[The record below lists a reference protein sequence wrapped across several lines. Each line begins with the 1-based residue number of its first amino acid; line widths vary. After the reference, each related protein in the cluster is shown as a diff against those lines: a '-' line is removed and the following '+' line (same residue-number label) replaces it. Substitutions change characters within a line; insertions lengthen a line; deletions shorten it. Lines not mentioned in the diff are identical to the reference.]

1 MTEAN
6 DRLTVAEIM
15 RREIPTAAPADSIA
29 TVARLLA
36 DHRLP
41 GVPVVDRDTLLG
53 IVTESDLVFREA
65 DMSVPSV
72 TPFLDA
78 MLVADAGTPFEV
90 DLRRVL
96 ALTAGELMTS
106 PVYTIRQTASLNQV
120 ATLMVERRVN
130 PVPVVDEANTL
141 VGMVSRADLVRVI
154 ARLENAAIVDE
165 STGSAGGRR

>member
-1 MTEAN
+1 VTDAD
-6 DRLTVAEIM
+6 DRLTVAQIM
-15 RREIPTAAPADSIA
+15 RRDIPAASPDDPIA

-36 DHRLP
+36 DHGLP
-41 GVPVVDRDTLLG
+41 GVPVIGEGTLLG
-53 IVTESDLVFREA
+53 IVTEADLVFREA
-65 DMSVPSV
+65 DVSVPSV

-78 MLVADAGTPFEV
+78 MLVADAGTPFEE

-106 PVYTIRQTASLNQV
+106 PVYTIRHTATLNQV

-130 PVPVVDEANTL
+130 PVPVVDEANNL

-154 ARLENAAIVDE
+154 ARLESASLGE
-165 STGSAGGRR
+165 GSAGRLDGNG